1 MATTSGVGSTNPA
14 DEIKFVDPDKIGF
27 SGLTSEDFMKILV
40 VQLQNQDPTN
50 PMESDQLLA
59 QVSDMRNLQASL
71 DLEKSLKS
79 LTLNQQLSNS
89 AGLIGKTVSGTSGEN
104 TIQGVVEGVQ
114 VREGTAY
121 LRIGGQ
127 ELELAN
133 VEAVAA

>member
-1 MATTSGVGSTNPA
+1 MATTSGVGGTSST
-14 DEIKFVDPDKIGF
+14 DDIKFVDPDKIGF

-121 LRIGGQ
+121 LRIGQQ